1 VFCLDQ
7 KQQKS
12 EDSGLMK
19 QSLTELSLLL
29 DKILLE
35 IGCAVCLTTLL
46 LNDKF
51 AYSH

>member
-1 VFCLDQ
+1 VFFLDQ

-19 QSLTELSLLL
+19 QSWTNLSLLL
-29 DKILLE
+29 DKILVE
-35 IGCAVCLTTLL
+35 IGCANKLSALSL
-46 LNDKF
+46 DDKF